1 MGSISVASSLS
12 APELFTRFDTGQR
25 CNMSLLAGLSGAAP
39 PSISHESKIRTLEE
53 ASMRSCISAATA
65 LGSVTAD
72 VTR

>member
-1 MGSISVASSLS
+1 
-12 APELFTRFDTGQR
+12 
-25 CNMSLLAGLSGAAP
+25 MSLLAGLSGAAP